1 VLALQE
7 PSGPGVRVDSGLYA
21 GLQVPLFYDPLLSK
35 LIVWASDRPQAIARL
50 RRALD
55 EYRVLGVRTT
65 LPFARWLVDHPRF
78 QAGDMSTDFIAE
90 EWEPRKK
97 ATGAAEGDVADGV
110 MTPPQVAALVGGLLQ
125 SQQVE
130 EEKMRRKPI
139 GAGENGASESRWRD
153 AGRREVL
160 RRL

>member
-1 VLALQE
+1 
-7 PSGPGVRVDSGLYA
+7 VRVDSGLYA

-35 LIVWASDRPQAIARL
+35 LIVWGKDRAHAIARL

-55 EYRVLGVRTT
+55 EYMIVGVRTT
-65 LPFARWLVDHPRF
+65 IPFARWLTDYPRF
-78 QAGDMSTDFIAE
+78 LDGDMSTDFIAE

-97 ATGAAEGDVADGV
+97 AEAASEGSTSEEKAREGEGALSP
-110 MTPPQVAALVGGLLQ
+110 TQVSALVGGLLLHR
-125 SQQVE
+125 QVE
-130 EEKMRRKPI
+130 EEKLRRRPA
-139 GAGENGASESRWRD
+139 GAEDGLDGSRWKD